1 MSVVKIF
8 VTQQTL
14 AAIDEW
20 KRGPQA
26 TLEPID
32 AELEVITESGP
43 LHVIPDR
50 VIFVNTDKVINVQ
63 PNSVKVQT
71 HGKVTR

>member
-43 LHVIPDR
+43 LHVVPDR
-50 VIFVNTDKVINVQ
+50 VIFVDTTKVVNVQ
-63 PNSVKVQT
+63 PNNVEVKSWQK
-71 HGKVTR
+71 H